1 MSFSHDVRLA
11 APEPH
16 MQSHRPA
23 PTSSPSKIDPQ
34 HRLFVDEAVRQ
45 LRSCYS
51 ASTDACW
58 LSAGLIAAAAQVTA
72 AEGRMLEHLLRERV
86 STEPRFKL
94 LDRGIELPVLDDA
107 ERMLALNE
115 WADLASLAVDPNRR
129 ATRHYRPDLIAIEK
143 ETSRAILIDVKR
155 SLSSYSGNRQLN
167 HLKTKM
173 LAAALVAPQILY
185 TEHQRTMVTRTEIA
199 IVDLA
204 DSRASYGDGIFG
216 LCHLDAL
223 LGTPGL
229 TSDLQRCRA
238 VYRDA
243 VDAFLREIA
252 EGTFNLVSSSAAS
265 GSTSEAIETLSAADA
280 EENGAVNDTRRIS
293 SHLRGATI
301 APVGLARLRAASA
314 NA

>member
-1 MSFSHDVRLA
+1 MSLSHDVRIA
-11 APEPH
+11 APA
-16 MQSHRPA
+16 SHIQTQPPV
-23 PTSSPSKIDPQ
+23 PTSSSSRIDPQ
-34 HRLFVDEAVRQ
+34 HRLFVEEAVRQ
-45 LRSCYS
+45 LRSCHS

-72 AEGRMLEHLLRERV
+72 AEGRMLEQLLRERV

-167 HLKTKM
+167 HLKSKM

-204 DSRASYGDGIFG
+204 DSRTSYGDGIFG

-223 LGTPGL
+223 LGMTNL
-229 TSDLQRCRA
+229 ASDLQRCRA
-238 VYRDA
+238 LYRDA
-243 VDAFLREIA
+243 VDAFLRDITK
-252 EGTFNLVSSSAAS
+252 GSFDLVSSSATS
-265 GSTSEAIETLSAADA
+265 GSTSTAIGSSSAADA
-280 EENGAVNDTRRIS
+280 EEDDTTNDKRS
-293 SHLRGATI
+293 SHFRGATI
-301 APVGLARLRAASA
+301 APVGLARLRAAGA